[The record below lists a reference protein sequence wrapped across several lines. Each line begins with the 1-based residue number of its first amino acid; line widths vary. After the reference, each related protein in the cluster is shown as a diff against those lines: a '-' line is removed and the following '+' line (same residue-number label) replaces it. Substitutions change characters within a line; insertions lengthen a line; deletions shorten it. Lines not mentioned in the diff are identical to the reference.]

1 MNETTY
7 ALAKQ
12 IPNLHGA
19 SSSRVATAYGD
30 IELNREETE
39 KLAVFLERMLQ
50 RRLKKE
56 QKNGDQ

>member
-1 MNETTY
+1 MNETDY

-12 IPNLHGA
+12 IPTLQGA
-19 SSSRVATAYGD
+19 SASRVATDYGD

-39 KLAVFLERMLQ
+39 KLAVFLEKMLQ

-56 QKNGDQ
+56 QQDGNQ